1 MGGIYFIGIL
11 FMAGYAASK
20 VGEHD
25 GTVLVAVCGTLALI
39 GDKICSILKE
49 RR

>member
-20 VGEHD
+20 VGEH